1 MIAELLDA
9 GKTNDLIHFQ
19 AIALIGRS
27 HHYDP
32 RQREKVNPPQNR

>member
-27 HHYDP
+27 HHLIP
-32 RQREKVNPPQNR
+32 GKEKK